1 MKIKAVPLMREVR
14 EKIAHE
20 TAGMSWEQEREYL
33 RKHSGI
39 FRSFVEQLPNNGAT
53 SDHGLVGAPALTSQP
68 VVGCAER

>member
-14 EKIAHE
+14 EKIAYE
-20 TAGMSWEQEREYL
+20 TTGMSWEQEREYL

-53 SDHGLVGAPALTSQP
+53 SDHGIVGAPAPTSQP
-68 VVGCAER
+68 VAECAER